1 MKYIIAIALMFAVS
15 TTVFANSDVST
26 SVSTGGKVN
35 TSSSISASNGNST
48 DSPSEP
54 SNSSHSG
61 GGSRAKSIQD
71 KIFALTGYRFEKTND
86 PRMIEIYTTLYQILI
101 TMKSMV

>member
-15 TTVFANSDVST
+15 TPVFANSDVST

-35 TSSSISASNGNST
+35 TSSSISTSNGNST
-48 DSPSEP
+48 NSPSETP
-54 SNSSHSG
+54 SVSHSG

-86 PRMIEIYTTLYQILI
+86 PRMIEIYNTLYKILLALK
-101 TMKSMV
+101 TV